1 MGWQQQRSE
10 MILVAAALALCSH
23 LVGLTSAKE
32 WAVHIDGDV
41 DDLVAAH
48 SLVNLGEVLPGSKIY
63 HLALSGEGHSR
74 AKRDLIHSSLE
85 GHSAVK
91 WVEKQDVLSRAKRM
105 PVECYISTLPTE
117 NKIARYDVTLI

>member
-1 MGWQQQRSE
+1 MGWRQRSE
-10 MILVAAALALCSH
+10 MILVAVALALQ
-23 LVGLTSAKE
+23 LTTAKE

-41 DDLVAAH
+41 DDLVAAN

-74 AKRDLIHSSLE
+74 AKRDLVHSSLE
-85 GHSAVK
+85 GHPAVK

-117 NKIARYDVTLI
+117 NKISRYEGTFV